1 MTAEKLIEIAI
12 EAGKITLGAK
22 RDKKITTK
30 EGRANFVTE
39 YDTRVQ
45 TFLIEKIKETVPD
58 ALFVCEESD
67 KNDGYDDHSYRF
79 VIDPID
85 GTTNFIRNAP
95 EYAICIGVMQ
105 GDKQVCAVVHCPVL
119 NITYFADSGKG
130 AFVIKNGVTEEIHVT
145 SSGLDGAIIAAG
157 TSPYLTELLDTTLG
171 LTRHLLDRAA
181 DTRRSGSA
189 AIDICRAAE
198 GVCDIMFEFSNY
210 AWDYTAASIILTEA
224 GGKFCDLNGNK
235 IRGDIQSSV
244 LGGSPLA
251 VNEFLDH
258 YKLFLSKNG

>member
-1 MTAEKLIEIAI
+1 MTTEKIIEIAI
-12 EAGKITLGAK
+12 EAGKIALGAN
-22 RDKKITTK
+22 RDKKVYTK

-45 TFLIEKIKETVPD
+45 EFIVDSIKKIVPG

-67 KNDGYDDHSYRF
+67 SNDGYDNHSYRF
-79 VIDPID
+79 IIDPID

-95 EYAICIGVMQ
+95 EYAVCIGVMK
-105 GDKQVCAVVHCPVL
+105 GDDQVCGVVHCPAL
-119 NITYFADSGKG
+119 GITYFAEHGKG
-130 AFVIKNGVTEEIHVT
+130 AFAVKNGVTAPIHV
-145 SSGLDGAIIAAG
+145 SGSGLDGAIIAAG
-157 TSPYLTELLDTTLG
+157 TSPYLVELLDTTLG

-198 GVCDIMFEFSNY
+198 GVYDIMFEFSNY

-224 GGKFCDLNGNK
+224 GGKFCDLDGNP
-235 IRGDIQSSV
+235 IRGDIRSSV

-251 VNEFLDH
+251 VEEFLEH
-258 YKLFLSKNG
+258 KKSYIK

>member
-1 MTAEKLIEIAI
+1 MTVQNIIDIAI
-12 EAGKITLGAK
+12 AAGEITLGAK
-22 RDKKITTK
+22 REKNILSK

-45 TFLIEKIKETVPD
+45 EFIIEKVRELVPD
-58 ALFVCEESD
+58 ALFVCEEND
-67 KNDGYDDHSYRF
+67 TNDGYDNHSYRF

-95 EYAICIGVMQ
+95 EYAICIGVMK
-105 GDKQVCAVVHCPVL
+105 GDEHVCGVVHCPVL
-119 NITYFADSGKG
+119 NITYFAEHGKG
-130 AFVIKNGVTEEIHVT
+130 AFAIKNGAVSEIHVT
-145 SSGLDGAIIAAG
+145 QTGLDGAIIAAG
-157 TSPYLTELLDTTLG
+157 TSPYLVELLDTTLG

-251 VNEFLDH
+251 VDEFLQH
-258 YKLFLSKNG
+258 KKLYDCKK

>member
-1 MTAEKLIEIAI
+1 MNVHEIIKFAV
-12 EAGKITLGAK
+12 EAGHITLGAD
-22 RDKKITTK
+22 RNKKIYTK

-45 TFLIEKIKETVPD
+45 EFIVESVKKLVPD

-67 KNDGYDDHSYRF
+67 TNDGFDENRYRF
-79 VIDPID
+79 IIDPID

-95 EYAICIGVMQ
+95 EYAICIGVML
-105 GDKQVCAVVHCPVL
+105 GDTQVCGVVHCPAL
-119 NITYFADSGKG
+119 GITYYAEHGKG
-130 AFVIKNGVTEEIHVT
+130 AFAVKNGVTEKIHV
-145 SSGLDGAIIAAG
+145 SPSGLDGAIIAAG
-157 TSPYLTELLDTTLG
+157 TSPYLVELLDTTLG

-189 AIDICRAAE
+189 ALDICRAAE
-198 GVCDIMFEFSNY
+198 GVYDIMFEFSNY

-224 GGKFCDLNGNK
+224 GGSFCDLDGNQ
-235 IRGDIQSSV
+235 IRRDIRSSV

-251 VNEFLDH
+251 VSEFLE
-258 YKLFLSKNG
+258 YKKIYDSKE

>member
-1 MTAEKLIEIAI
+1 MNVNEIIKIAV
-12 EAGKITLGAK
+12 EAGQITLGAD
-22 RDKKITTK
+22 RNKKVYTK

-45 TFLIEKIKETVPD
+45 RFIVDSIKKLVPD

-67 KNDGYDDHSYRF
+67 VNDGFDENRYRF
-79 VIDPID
+79 IIDPID

-95 EYAICIGVMQ
+95 EYAICIGVMR
-105 GDKQVCAVVHCPVL
+105 GDEQVCGVVHCPAL
-119 NITYFADSGKG
+119 RITYYAEHGKG
-130 AFVIKNGVTEEIHVT
+130 AFAVKNGVTKEIHV
-145 SSGLDGAIIAAG
+145 SPSGLDGAIIAAG
-157 TSPYLTELLDTTLG
+157 TSPYLVELLDTTLG

-189 AIDICRAAE
+189 ALDICRAAE
-198 GVCDIMFEFSNY
+198 GVCDIMFEFCNY

-224 GGKFCDLNGNK
+224 GGSFCDLDGNQ
-235 IRGDIQSSV
+235 IRGDICSSV

-251 VNEFLDH
+251 VSEFLEH
-258 YKLFLSKNG
+258 KKLYDSKE